1 MTKMDRYE
9 KSYEK
14 DLDFIIQNLREHKP
28 FAFSKFADGE
38 YEILKNRPITNCD
51 GWTYNPSSDRF
62 YHEKLLEAFQYKNPF
77 YRVGISCPCCVGQ
90 AIFTDMK
97 NLSNQSDENLTW
109 ANLFVNGNYRK
120 YLKEVVPLYSEYDV
134 YLVANERAKLKYL
147 PFEVKKHYKIGDLAW
162 KNDYELIEQIKKD
175 IDNNNISKS
184 LFLFCAGPLGNMLA
198 HQLSEHN
205 KENTYM
211 DIGSTLN
218 IHLLGP
224 SGKNRGYLRGEK
236 SLYKMCRWGS

>member
-1 MTKMDRYE
+1 MKQ
-9 KSYEK
+9 KSFTEDIK
-14 DLDFIIQNLREHKP
+14 FIRNKLASGEP
-28 FAFSKFADGE
+28 FSFSKYSDGE
-38 YEILKNRPITNCD
+38 YAILKDRLITNCD
-51 GWTYNPSSDRF
+51 GWTYNPATDGF
-62 YHEKLLEAFQYKNPF
+62 YKEMLLNSLQYRDPS
-77 YRVGISCPCCVGQ
+77 YYVGVSCVCCNGEHD
-90 AIFTDMK
+90 ANDMK
-97 NLSNQSDENLTW
+97 QMSGQDIEHLTW
-109 ANLFVNGNYRK
+109 ANIFVNSNYR
-120 YLKEVVPLYSEYDV
+120 YYVKEIIPLYAKYDV

-162 KNDYELIEQIKKD
+162 KNDYDLIEQIKKD
-175 IDNNNISKS
+175 IDNDNISKS

-224 SGKNRGYLRGEK
+224 SGKNRGYLRGES
-236 SLYKMCRWGS
+236 SLNKVCRWGN